1 MAKYKSQFTGQEI
14 DTLLSEVSDKY
25 GYMRMSSTIN
35 EQNFYSLEVFASKD
49 DAELYDTDKEQYAH
63 LATIITIPISTV
75 QGDAYASLLTTNVDA
90 SSSIVSVKDSLM
102 IPFNFRGVKI
112 SQVGS
117 ENAGVTGS
125 LTIQRRVSGGD
136 WVNALVMPNILT
148 SYNYTETNVY
158 QEIDIANA
166 LINGQQEVRV
176 RASFDYEDV
185 DGSNKTAYSA
195 WVMVGKTV
203 TKTILNLE
211 LSTDFSQ
218 PISLID
224 VNGNISNFIVNYIPR
239 GEISKKLHFKV
250 TGSRGTYTTVTTI
263 EDNGSVVSGCNIN
276 VSQNDNYG
284 LRTHGVKQVE
294 AYLEAEDGMG
304 NTITSNV
311 LRNQLMVVE
320 DATNEQPYLLL
331 QNVITDAVNYMQSDI
346 CEYAIYSPNDDGIK
360 VAILMTGYSND
371 YDSDKPE
378 EYFRLEQEVQ
388 PRTRQKL
395 TATIEIETETTEDS
409 FAYFRVR
416 RIVGDTDTD
425 FIQESTGVSYYTI
438 TVDNKNAFTPVAG
451 ATFLLNPKV
460 RSNNEDNPA
469 RIINSRNNNALVP
482 STFEGF
488 GFITD
493 GWVESGGQRVL
504 RIPAGGKLTIQR
516 DLWSRFRSN
525 PDTQLNFEIDFAVHN
540 ITNTTDPIIDIA
552 EDTETGFKGLRMNAM
567 DGWLKSKSYN
577 VSDDCLFS
585 WEEDSRTHLFVNI
598 ENMVS
603 PQGPDVTYNGDYN
616 AIPNPSDPTKYISR
630 VAIARIFI
638 NGDIVREI
646 PFKID
651 DNAEWSDNGCNIV
664 IGNEGV
670 DIDIYSFRAYETE
683 NRNINPRSILMRNR
697 IAAMPTRDAKFDL
710 YTRNNITDGNG
721 RISLES
727 AKALGLNCMVWH
739 GVLPSKINDGEYKGW
754 YEYFRY
760 DDNRQLMK
768 EYSGTNC
775 KASGQNNLI
784 TEEDKP
790 LTAKGQGST
799 AKTYYDWNLQDDN
812 SKVKTTIQVK
822 VEDFHPS
829 IVLSDPY
836 DKDGKTWV
844 DIYGGNLGKNFPV
857 EDKPKAYE
865 FSNGVVTV
873 PDGWI
878 DGNGKYRG
886 MGYMV
891 SPDTALAQKKVI
903 KINYAS
909 SMQSHLIGAC
919 KTYDLLH
926 RAVVGNTPLQDRVPT
941 AVSAKHTEPFLL
953 FHEVNGNVYYKG
965 LGVYGAGKMDKVAW
979 GYNKNLHPNFALI
992 EGSDNNMTLTDFRVP
1007 FDKNTAVYNCSEEY
1021 WEYNGVGSFDFDGGA
1036 TVEYTG
1042 DEDSIE
1048 LQMQQGWKF
1057 KNATSN
1063 SEAPSAN
1070 IRDRWAFVVNYI
1082 YLHGT
1087 NIKFHNGS
1095 YSDFIAKFNNATDA
1109 EKSEYLASK
1118 MWFPNNDGDYKAF
1131 CLYRYDTLSQ
1141 RWVNAGLLGIDG
1153 KYREINLST
1162 ASETKTAYENNKGN
1176 FDNMNEA
1183 FKAAYAKH
1191 MHDTIKYVINEES
1204 LLFNYCYVLSFLA
1217 GTDNSSKN
1225 TYYKIMPY
1233 PKGFNRDEAFN
1244 TWYKE
1249 AFGATEDFNFSY
1261 VYQVYLDGDDMD
1273 SILRTNNN
1281 SHQTK
1286 PYYIERRFPYADD
1299 KPNECL
1305 YEGMKNQL
1313 FNYVEEWAKVDS
1325 SWLPNMLN
1333 RILTA
1338 ATNLV
1343 GENDKLFG
1351 LSTNK
1356 KSAWGF
1362 LHKYFFNIQYYFPQV
1377 CYNEQARI
1385 RYEFPHM
1392 IGYISSGSG
1401 ARGIAP
1407 ISQSLG
1413 SQLEN
1418 ELQYMKQ
1425 RLVYMA
1431 SYARWSALCGTQGV
1445 LGLTDNVPTLS
1456 FTGSGITYKFV
1467 LKSYQYIYPTFN
1479 SGQSKINIDKR
1490 LKPNEP
1496 FEYILNTGGETGDA
1510 GIGLYAIDYYT
1521 SVGNVGDFAAT
1532 NATFMLQGKRLREF
1546 VAEPTSGAPFAP
1558 QKIDVKAAQLN
1569 TFSLKGCTGISGTLD
1584 LSVLTRVQSI
1594 DLTGTKLS
1602 EVGIPYSA
1610 NLTSIKFGDN
1620 IQRFSLN
1627 NTPNLETVV
1636 FGAYDK
1642 LQTLSIGGNVGKS
1655 IDTKGLVINVHAAK
1669 TTNATDNTLPLT
1681 YLELNNIDWND
1692 FDIAVLTWL
1701 TEDVGEIKLT
1711 GRIAMKEPSA
1721 TASNINFDLKNRI
1734 NAKFGD
1740 VDSDDAPLTLKYNI
1754 IPLTGIVLQGSFN
1767 FGPEYPQN
1775 TGIAQFGVY
1784 PQPSTNANNQMSIV
1798 YETVEH
1804 PQFSTVSIDST
1815 TGVLTATNLS
1825 MSEDFVTIKA
1835 TVYTNSDTHIS
1846 SKKVPVWSRDAV
1858 LGDAVYNDGT
1868 YSSFD
1873 YIDELKQVI
1882 GVCVY
1887 ATPRYRTTEN
1897 GHKAGDINDELF
1909 NPKDKHR
1916 RLMSAL
1922 SMPTLTSSKGTVFGD
1937 ARDKTPWGIFRN
1949 DNKTGTVTT
1958 DGNLI
1963 TIPGVFEGDTL
1974 YQIPTML
1981 KVYGNAPTSSM
1992 RDESDIDNDGFAR
2005 ESNILDSGG
2014 RAIARPYGF
2023 AYNESEEILAA
2034 RTMTS
2039 GLSSL
2044 SSEYYKEGDIVNAG
2058 YADTL
2063 KVIEHRNKVIQY
2075 GLEQVGLTSDLLRV
2089 PSASDNKTEME
2100 DLAECFEEMKAWS
2113 TEKLN
2118 KTDFIW
2124 AGIYY
2129 PAVSM
2134 AYAYEPQVRK
2144 GIVLDNRFKSHN
2156 WFAPPTGLMAR
2167 LSWYIQNGNKIYSKA
2182 KDKGYT
2188 AIDTNTTGY
2197 ITTPNIGTNTTTAY
2211 YGIFRADTNT
2221 INYAYVRGLMSWK
2234 FLPICAF

>member
-1 MAKYKSQFTGQEI
+1 MAKYTSRFTGPEI
-14 DTLLSEVSDKY
+14 DAKY
-25 GYMRMSSTIN
+25 GYARMSATIN
-35 EQNFYSLEVFASKD
+35 EQNFYSLELFASKA
-49 DAELYDTDKEQYAH
+49 DADLYDEDPEANAS
-63 LATIITIPISTV
+63 LATIVTIPISTV
-75 QGDAYASLLTTNVDA
+75 QGDAYASLLTTSVETTA
-90 SSSIVSVKDSLM
+90 SIISTKETLM
-102 IPFNFRGVKI
+102 IPLNFRGVKI
-112 SQVGS
+112 SQIGS
-117 ENAGVTGS
+117 ENAGVTGT
-125 LTIQRRVSGGD
+125 LTIQRRVAGGD
-136 WVNALVMPNILT
+136 WVTAVTMTNVLT
-148 SYNYTETNVY
+148 SYNYTETNKY
-158 QEIDIANA
+158 QEVDIASA
-166 LINGQQEVRV
+166 LVNGNQEIRV

-185 DGSNKTAYSA
+185 DGSVKTAYSA
-195 WVMVGKTV
+195 WVMVGKSI
-203 TKTILNLE
+203 TKTLLNLE
-211 LSTDFSQ
+211 LSTDYSQ
-218 PISLID
+218 PISLVD
-224 VNGNISNFIVNYIPR
+224 VNGNITNFVVNYIPR
-239 GEISKKLHFKV
+239 GELSKRLHFKV
-250 TGSRGTYTTVTTI
+250 TGSLGTYTTVTTVN
-263 EDNGSVVSGCNIN
+263 ENGSVVAGCNVN
-276 VSQNDNYG
+276 VSQNDTYG
-284 LRTHGVKQVE
+284 LRTHGIKFVE

-311 LRNQLMVVE
+311 LRNQFMVVE
-320 DATNEQPYLLL
+320 DPTNTKPYLLL
-331 QNVITDAVNYMQSDI
+331 QNVITDAVNYMQADI
-346 CEYAIYSPNDDGIK
+346 CEYAIYSPSDEGVKI
-360 VAILMTGYSND
+360 ALLMTGYSND
-371 YDSDKPE
+371 YEGDRPE
-378 EYFRLEQEVQ
+378 EYFRLEQEVK
-388 PRTRQKL
+388 PRTQQKL
-395 TATIEIETETTEDS
+395 TATIEIETESTEDS

-416 RIVGDTDTD
+416 RISGDRETD
-425 FIQESTGVSYYTI
+425 FIQESTGDTSYYTI
-438 TVDNKNAFTPVAG
+438 TVDNKSAFTPVAG
-451 ATFLLNPKV
+451 ATFLINPKV

-469 RIINSRNNNALVP
+469 RIINSRDDNKEVTA
-482 STFEGF
+482 TFEGF

-493 GWVESGGQRVL
+493 GWVESSGQRVL
-504 RIPAGGKLTIQR
+504 RIPAGGKLTIKR
-516 DLWSRFRSN
+516 DLWARFRQN

-540 ITNTTDPIIDIA
+540 ITNTTDPIIDISENTA
-552 EDTETGFKGLRMNAM
+552 TGFKGLRMNAL
-567 DGWLKSKSYN
+567 DGWLKSKSYS

-585 WEEDSRTHLFVNI
+585 WQEDKRTHLFINI
-598 ENMVS
+598 ENIVQ

-616 AIPNPSDPTKYISR
+616 AIPDPSDPTRFISR
-630 VAIARIFI
+630 VAIARVFMD
-638 NGDIVREI
+638 GDCVREI

-651 DNAEWSDNGCNIV
+651 DTTEWSDTGCDII

-670 DIDIYSFRAYETE
+670 DIDIYSFRAYEAE
-683 NRNINPRSILMRNR
+683 NRNITPRSILMRNY
-697 IAAMPTRDAKFDL
+697 IATMPTREAKQDL
-710 YTRNNITDGNG
+710 FLRNNITDGNG
-721 RISLES
+721 RISLEA

-768 EYSGTNC
+768 DYSGTNC

-784 TEEDKP
+784 TEDDKP
-790 LTAKGQGST
+790 LTGKGQGST
-799 AKTYYDWNLQDDN
+799 AKTYYDWNIQDDN
-812 SKVKTTIQVK
+812 SKVKTTIQVP
-822 VEDFHPS
+822 VGNFHES
-829 IVLSDPY
+829 ITLSEPY
-836 DKDGKTWV
+836 DKDGKQWV

-857 EDKPKAYE
+857 EEVAQPYE
-865 FSNGVVTV
+865 YSNGLVTV

-891 SPDTALAQKKVI
+891 APDTALAQKKVI
-903 KINYAS
+903 KVNYAS
-909 SMQSHLIGAC
+909 SMQSHLLGAC

-953 FHEVNGNVYYKG
+953 FHEVNGNVYFKG
-965 LGVYGAGKMDKVAW
+965 MGNYGAAKMDKVAW
-979 GYNKNLHPNFALI
+979 GYAKKLHPNFALI

-1007 FDKNTAVYNCSEEY
+1007 FDKNTAIYNCSEEY
-1021 WEYNGVGSFDFDGGA
+1021 WEYNGVGSFDYDGGA

-1048 LQMQQGWKF
+1048 IQMAQGWKF
-1057 KNATSN
+1057 KDATSK

-1087 NIKFHNGS
+1087 NIKFHNGT
-1095 YSDFIAKFNNATDA
+1095 YSDFIAKFNTATDD
-1109 EKSEYLASK
+1109 EKADFLASK
-1118 MWFPNNDGDYKAF
+1118 MWFPLADGDYKAF
-1131 CLYRYDTLSQ
+1131 CLYRYDALTQ
-1141 RWVNAGLLGIDG
+1141 RWINAGLLGADD
-1153 KYREINLST
+1153 KYREVNLST
-1162 ASETKTAYENNKGN
+1162 DVITKTAYENNKGN

-1204 LLFNYCYVLSFLA
+1204 LIFNYCYVLSLLA

-1225 TYYKIMPY
+1225 TYYKLMPY
-1233 PKGFNRDEAFN
+1233 PVAFVRDEAFN
-1244 TWYKE
+1244 AWYKG
-1249 AFGATEDFNFSY
+1249 AFGAADDFNFSY

-1286 PYYIERRFPYADD
+1286 PYYIERRFPFADEN
-1299 KPNECL
+1299 PTECL

-1313 FNYVEEWAKVDS
+1313 FNYVEQWAKGDAQM
-1325 SWLPNMLN
+1325 LPNMLN

-1338 ATNLV
+1338 AANLV
-1343 GENDKLFG
+1343 SDNDHLFG
-1351 LSTNK
+1351 LSSNK

-1362 LHKYFFNIQYYFPQV
+1362 LHKYFFNTQYYFPQV

-1401 ARGIAP
+1401 ARSIAP

-1413 SQLEN
+1413 SQLQN

-1431 SYARWSALCGTQGV
+1431 SYARWSALCGTSGV
-1445 LGLTDNVPTLS
+1445 LGITDEVPTLS
-1456 FTGSGITYKFV
+1456 FTGSGIAYKFV

-1496 FEYILNTGGETGDA
+1496 FEYTLNTGGETGDA

-1521 SVGNVGDFAAT
+1521 SIGNVGDFAAT
-1532 NATFMLQGKRLREF
+1532 NATFTLQGKRLREF
-1546 VAEPTSGAPFAP
+1546 IAEPTSGAPFAP
-1558 QKIDVKAAQLN
+1558 QKIDVKAAQLD
-1569 TFSLKGCTGISGTLD
+1569 TFSLKGCTGIAGALD
-1584 LSVLTRVQSI
+1584 LSVLTRVQTI
-1594 DLTGTKLS
+1594 DLTGTKLY

-1610 NLTSIKFGDN
+1610 NLTSIKLGDS
-1620 IQRFSLN
+1620 IQRLVLD
-1627 NTPNLETVV
+1627 NTPNLETMRLES
-1636 FGAYDK
+1636 FDK
-1642 LQTLSIGGNVGKS
+1642 LQSLSIGDNVGTS
-1655 IDTKGLVINVHAAK
+1655 IDTKGLVVNLYSAK
-1669 TTNATDNTLPLT
+1669 TANATESTLPLT
-1681 YLELNNIDWND
+1681 YLSLNKVDWND

-1701 TEDVGEIKLT
+1701 TDDVTNLNLT
-1711 GRIAMKEPSA
+1711 GRISMKEPSQ
-1721 TASNINFDLKNRI
+1721 TTSNINFDIKSRI
-1734 NAKFGD
+1734 NAKFGN
-1740 VDSDDAPLTLKYNI
+1740 VDSEDSALRIIYNV
-1754 IPLTGIVLQGSFN
+1754 IPLTGITLQGSFN

-1798 YETVEH
+1798 YEIVEH

-1825 MSEDFVTIKA
+1825 VSEDFVTIKA
-1835 TVYTNSDTHIS
+1835 TVYTNNNTHTS

-1873 YIDELKQVI
+1873 YVDELRQVI

-1887 ATPRYRTTEN
+1887 ATPRYTTTEN
-1897 GHKAGDINDELF
+1897 GHNAGDINEELF

-1922 SMPTLTSSKGTVFGD
+1922 NIPTITSSKGTLFGGGSY
-1937 ARDKTPWGIFRN
+1937 TLWGIARQGSVGN
-1949 DNKTGTVTT
+1949 ITT
-1958 DGNLI
+1958 DGKLI
-1963 TIPGVFEGDTL
+1963 TIPGVFEGEAL

-1981 KVYGNAPTSSM
+1981 KVAGYAPTSSL

-2005 ESNILDSGG
+2005 ENNILDSYG
-2014 RAIARPYGF
+2014 RAIAKAYGF
-2023 AYNESEEILAA
+2023 AYNESEEILAS
-2034 RTMTS
+2034 RTITN
-2039 GLSSL
+2039 GLLSL

-2075 GLEQVGLTSDLLRV
+2075 GLEQVGLASDLLRV
-2089 PSASDNKTEME
+2089 PSASANKTEME

-2118 KTDFIW
+2118 KTDFTW
-2124 AGIYY
+2124 AAIYY
-2129 PAVSM
+2129 PMVSM

-2156 WFAPPTGLMAR
+2156 WFAPATGLMAR

-2188 AIDTNTTGY
+2188 MIDN
-2197 ITTPNIGTNTTTAY
+2197 NISGFVATSNISTDPSSAY
-2211 YGIFRADTNT
+2211 YGNFRTDTNT
-2221 INYAYVRGLMSWK
+2221 INYAYSRWQVQWRC
-2234 FLPICAF
+2234 LPICAF